1 MPATLTIP
9 AWSLAAETCFGPE
22 RHLTTNVAACESTTA
37 ANTYA
42 VMANSSRKENGIH
55 ANYDFR
61 LHPVY
66 IMPRI
71 ASVVKCTQ

>member
-1 MPATLTIP
+1 MLTIP
-9 AWSLAAETCFGPE
+9 AWNLAAETCSGPE
-22 RHLTTNVAACESTTA
+22 RHLTTNVAAYEFTTA

-42 VMANSSRKENGIH
+42 VMANSSRKEKEIH
-55 ANYDFR
+55 ADYDFR

-66 IMPRI
+66 IMPII